1 MAKRI
6 LLTLLLTI
14 TILPFSFTANAANAW
29 YVGKV
34 SRIALIGNGFIVT
47 FKNDALKNC
56 KYKYA
61 YFTISKLDELR
72 VKQAYSMALTSLTVN
87 VNMGVVFNVDTNGI
101 GGLCYATGMA
111 ADLRA
116 N

>member
-1 MAKRI
+1 MKY
-6 LLTLLLTI
+6 LLSVFLLVSVSVLSS
-14 TILPFSFTANAANAW
+14 LPAHAASAW

-34 SRIALIGNGFIVT
+34 SRIALIGSGFIVR
-47 FKNDALKNC
+47 FKNDALNNC

-61 YFTISKLDELR
+61 YFTIEKLDELK
-72 VKQAYSMALTSLTVN
+72 VKQAYSMALTSLTAN
-87 VNMGVVFNVDTNGI
+87 INMGVVFNIDTNGV